1 MDNSWHVDKELQ
13 RTLSKT
19 KFKQIEGVTQD
30 LIIDIFADF
39 SKAKKDSNSK
49 EEPPILLERW
59 TLQFTSG

>member
-39 SKAKKDSNSK
+39 SKGKKDTNSK
-49 EEPPILLERW
+49 EEAPILLERW